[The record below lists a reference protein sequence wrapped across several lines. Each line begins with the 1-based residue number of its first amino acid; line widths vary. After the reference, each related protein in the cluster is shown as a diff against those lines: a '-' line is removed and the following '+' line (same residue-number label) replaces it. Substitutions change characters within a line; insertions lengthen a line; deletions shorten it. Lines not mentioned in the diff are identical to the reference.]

1 MLIKKILYFLD
12 SKDKKSLIVL
22 LLLAIVIGFIELLG
36 VASIV
41 PFIGLLN
48 EPDYLAGNKYFISVN
63 AYFSIDSDSLVYVS
77 GIFMVSMFI
86 LMNFLNAYNLWKTT
100 YYGAILNHKIT
111 LATSKNYFSQPY
123 EFFVNTDIPSVSKN
137 ILEEAGSLAES
148 IFIPLMQIISRLIVL
163 TFISVLLI
171 TINVEVFIF
180 SLVIFGVIYLVLF
193 RTIKN
198 KVRSYGTKRLEAN
211 SSRFKNINDCLGSIK
226 DVKFY
231 NAERYYLENF
241 SKSQKDFLDLTAK
254 AIILSTLPRYI
265 IEIISFGGFFS
276 VILYLKYID
285 ADLATHLPIISLFIL
300 AAYRLLPS
308 LNQIYVL
315 SSHLRFHIPALDIIY
330 QSLVKRDNSD
340 FSPNIKEMK
349 SLIKF
354 NDVSFSYNADKPV
367 LKDIN
372 FEINASTISA
382 IVGETGVGKTTLLD
396 LLLGFYKPTSGHI
409 SVNINLINSN
419 TNRLKIGY
427 VSQKISFVDDSILKN
442 IAFGSLGDTINSD
455 YAEKII
461 NTVMLKGLINKLPN
475 KIHEKIGEDGVKLS
489 GGQLQRIGIA
499 RALYLN
505 PKILVLDEATNAL
518 DVETEKLLFDSI
530 RKEYNDITIIWI
542 THRSSSLS
550 LCDNIYRLS
559 NHGIS
564 LLDDYEN
571 SSVNELKK
579 GDVK

>member
-48 EPDYLAGNKYFISVN
+48 EPDYLAGNKYFISAN

>member
-48 EPDYLAGNKYFISVN
+48 EPDYLAGNKYFISAN

-315 SSHLRFHIPALDIIY
+315 SSPLRFHIPALDIIY

-559 NHGIS
+559 NHGIN

>member
-100 YYGAILNHKIT
+100 YYGAILSHKIT

-193 RTIKN
+193 RIIKN

>member
-1 MLIKKILYFLD
+1 MLVKKILYFLD

-48 EPDYLAGNKYFISVN
+48 EPDYLVNNKYFILVN
-63 AYFSIDSDSLVYVS
+63 SYFSIDNESLVYVA

-100 YYGAILNHKIT
+100 YYGSVLSHKIT

-123 EFFVNTDIPSVSKN
+123 EFFVNTDIPTISKN

-148 IFIPLMQIISRLIVL
+148 IFIPIMQIISRLIVL
-163 TFISVLLI
+163 TFISILLI

-180 SLVIFGVIYLVLF
+180 SLALFGIIYLVLF

-198 KVRSYGTKRLEAN
+198 KVRRYGIKRLEAN

-241 SKSQKDFLDLTAK
+241 SKSQKDFLDLTVK
-254 AIILSTLPRYI
+254 AIILSSLPKYI

-276 VILYLKYID
+276 VILYLKYIG
-285 ADLATHLPIISLFIL
+285 ADLSIHLPIISLFIL

-315 SSHLRFHIPALDIIY
+315 SSTLRFHIPALDIIY
-330 QSLVKRDNSD
+330 QSLIKSENSD
-340 FSPNIKEMK
+340 FSPDIKEMK

-354 NDVSFSYNADKPV
+354 NDVNFSYNNDKPV

-396 LLLGFYKPTSGHI
+396 LLLGFYAPTSGNV
-409 SVNINLINSN
+409 SINVDLINKN

-442 IAFGSLGDTINSD
+442 IAFGASEDSINTYHAD
-455 YAEKII
+455 KII
-461 NTVMLKGLINKLPN
+461 NTVMLKDLINKLPK

-505 PKILVLDEATNAL
+505 PKILILDEATNAL
-518 DVETEKLLFDSI
+518 DVNTEKLLFDSI

-559 NHGIS
+559 NDGFS
-564 LLDDYEN
+564 LLDDYKN
-571 SSVNELKK
+571 SSVNELTK
-579 GDVK
+579 GDIK